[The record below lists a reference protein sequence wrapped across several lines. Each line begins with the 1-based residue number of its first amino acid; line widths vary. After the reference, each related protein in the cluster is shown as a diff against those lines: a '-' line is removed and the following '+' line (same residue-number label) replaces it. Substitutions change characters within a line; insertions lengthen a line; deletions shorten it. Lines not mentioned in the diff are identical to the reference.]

1 MNKKKLVAALASVAV
16 VATLF
21 AGCASKSPEGDKAPA
36 GGDTKKIK
44 VGLVTDQGG
53 VNDGSFNES
62 AGRGIEQASK
72 DLGIQKLNAIESKQ
86 QDAYEPNLK
95 TMSNQA
101 DLVVGCGFM
110 MEDAMKNV
118 SAQVADKKFLL
129 VDAVVK
135 NPNVLSITFKEHEGS
150 FLAGVI
156 AGKMTKTNKI
166 GFVGGKEGDVIGRFE
181 AGFVAGVMSVNEE
194 AGKLLMAKDEKTP
207 GQNVKYIDS
216 FDDQGKGFEAAKLL
230 YGSGVDIVYHAAG
243 GAGLGVFKAAK
254 DMGKFA
260 IGVDSDQAVTPTA
273 KDYKDVILFSMEK
286 KVDVAVIDTIKDIQ
300 ADKFVGGNLKVL
312 GIKEGAVGIAPTVHP
327 DVPKDAMDLSKK
339 AEEEIKD
346 GKIVVPGTR
355 AELLKF
361 NAVEI
366 K

>member
-21 AGCASKSPEGDKAPA
+21 AGCASKTTEGDKAPA
-36 GGDTKKIK
+36 AGDTKKIK

-62 AGRGIEQASK
+62 AVRGIEQAAK
-72 DLGIQKLNAIESKQ
+72 NLGIQKLNPIESKQ

-101 DLVVGCGFM
+101 DLIVGCGFM

-118 SAQVADKKFLL
+118 SAQITDKKFLL
-129 VDAVVK
+129 VDAVVE
-135 NPNVLSITFKEHEGS
+135 NPNVSSITFKEHEGS

-194 AGKLLMAKDEKTP
+194 AGKLLMSKDEKTP

-254 DMGKFA
+254 DMDKFA
-260 IGVDSDQAVTPTA
+260 IGVDSDQAVTA

-300 ADKFVGGNLKVL
+300 ADKFAGGKLKVL

-327 DVPKDAMDLSKK
+327 DVSKDAMDLSKK
-339 AEEEIKD
+339 AEQEIKD

-355 AELLKF
+355 AELLNFK
-361 NAVEI
+361 AVEI

>member
-21 AGCASKSPEGDKAPA
+21 AGCASKTTEGDKAPA
-36 GGDTKKIK
+36 AGDTKKIK

-62 AGRGIEQASK
+62 AVRGIEQAAK
-72 DLGIQKLNAIESKQ
+72 DLGIQKLNPIESKQ

-101 DLVVGCGFM
+101 DLIVGCGFM

-118 SAQVADKKFLL
+118 SAQITDKKFLL
-129 VDAVVK
+129 VDAVVE
-135 NPNVLSITFKEHEGS
+135 NPNVSSITFKEHEGS

-194 AGKLLMAKDEKTP
+194 AGKLLMSKDEKTP

-260 IGVDSDQAVTPTA
+260 IGVDSDQAVTA

-300 ADKFVGGNLKVL
+300 ADKFAGGKLKVL

-327 DVPKDAMDLSKK
+327 DVSKDAMDLSKK
-339 AEEEIKD
+339 AEQEIKD

-355 AELLKF
+355 AELLNFK
-361 NAVEI
+361 AVEI

>member
-21 AGCASKSPEGDKAPA
+21 AGCASKTTEGDKAPA
-36 GGDTKKIK
+36 AGDTKKIK

-62 AGRGIEQASK
+62 AVRGIEQAAK
-72 DLGIQKLNAIESKQ
+72 DLGIQKLNPIESKQ

-101 DLVVGCGFM
+101 DLIVGCGFM

-129 VDAVVK
+129 VDAVVE
-135 NPNVLSITFKEHEGS
+135 NPNVSSITFKEHEGS

-194 AGKLLMAKDEKTP
+194 AGKLLMSKDEKTP

-254 DMGKFA
+254 DMDKFA
-260 IGVDSDQAVTPTA
+260 IGVDSDQAVTA

-300 ADKFVGGNLKVL
+300 ADKFAGGKLKVL

-327 DVPKDAMDLSKK
+327 DVSKDAMDLCKK
-339 AEEEIKD
+339 AEQEIKD

-361 NAVEI
+361 KAVEI

>member
-21 AGCASKSPEGDKAPA
+21 AGCASKTTEEDKAPA
-36 GGDTKKIK
+36 AGDTKKIK

-62 AGRGIEQASK
+62 AVRGIEQAAK
-72 DLGIQKLNAIESKQ
+72 DLGIQKLNPIESKQ

-101 DLVVGCGFM
+101 DLIVGCGFM

-118 SAQVADKKFLL
+118 SSQITDKKFLL
-129 VDAVVK
+129 VDAVVE
-135 NPNVLSITFKEHEGS
+135 NPNVSSITFKEHEGS

-194 AGKLLMAKDEKTP
+194 AGKLLMSKDEKTP

-254 DMGKFA
+254 DMDKFA
-260 IGVDSDQAVTPTA
+260 IGVDSDQAVTA

-300 ADKFVGGNLKVL
+300 ADKFAGGKLKVL

-327 DVPKDAMDLSKK
+327 DVSKDAMDLSKK
-339 AEEEIKD
+339 AEQEIKD

-355 AELLKF
+355 AELLNFK
-361 NAVEI
+361 AVEI